1 MTWGEGG
8 FSGPPKKGDVIYE
21 RPLTHHTV
29 LRIEIYE
36 TKVDFVAG
44 DLPSVV
50 ETQNEVMSEKS
61 GVNASHA
68 FFQRFV

>member
-1 MTWGEGG
+1 MD
-8 FSGPPKKGDVIYE
+8 PP
-21 RPLTHHTV
+21 PFTHHTV